1 MSKKEITKKN
11 NISSILNRDEDLKEK
26 VKAYSD
32 YEKVIMS
39 INESDDI
46 ITKEVF
52 DVLKKEIDNNQ
63 STEFVE
69 CAKQVLKDHSKAM
82 DKDLTYEQT
91 QEILESEKEVLNRVK
106 EEEENKQKKNE
117 GIREQAIELEREKT
131 EHNWNKLKMASLVL
145 IGLVS
150 GGIAGALGYKYIDKK

>member
-91 QEILESEKEVLNRVK
+91 QEILASEKEVLNRVK

>member
-1 MSKKEITKKN
+1 MSKNEITKKN
-11 NISSILNRDEDLKEK
+11 IVNSVLNKDEDLKEK
-26 VKAYSD
+26 VKAYND
-32 YEKVIMS
+32 YEKVITS

-91 QEILESEKEVLNRVK
+91 QEILASEKEVLNRVK
-106 EEEENKQKKNE
+106 EEEEKKQKKNE
-117 GIREQAIELEREKT
+117 EIREQAVELDREKS
-131 EHNWNKLKMASLVL
+131 ERNWNKLKMASLVL
-145 IGLVS
+145 IGIVS

>member
-1 MSKKEITKKN
+1 MSKKETTKKN